1 MFRKIGSV
9 ASVAFALVL
18 AAPAVAAVAA
28 SSDTYTMNLSKSV
41 VTVRAGGQG
50 STVIT
55 FTESSRL
62 ENTRV
67 DLSVTGLPAGVTAIF
82 FPAKPCLCGSSILA
96 LRTSTSTP
104 VGATTLTVTAIT
116 RSSDP
121 IGVSDPLTLN
131 ITGY

>member
-1 MFRKIGSV
+1 MYRKIGSV

-41 VTVRAGGQG
+41 VTVQAGGQG
-50 STVIT
+50 STVIR
-55 FTESSRL
+55 FTEPPKL
-62 ENTRV
+62 EDTRV
-67 DLSVTGLPAGVTAIF
+67 DLSVTGLPAGVTASF
-82 FPAKPCLCGSSILA
+82 FPPKPCLCGSSILA

-104 VGATTLTVTAIT
+104 VGAASLTVTAVT

-121 IGVSDPLTLN
+121 ITVSAPLTLN
-131 ITGY
+131 VTG